1 MAGQARLEPKTWIEI
16 SRRALESNFDAL
28 KKVSRPSNVMAIV
41 KANAYGHG
49 LSEVVSILNRKGATW
64 FGVDSAEEALHV
76 RSLAGQKNILVL
88 GYVPAKNMAELVK
101 NEIAFAVYDERGL
114 SGAIRA
120 GTESRPARIHL
131 KVETGLYRQGA
142 KMDELLRL
150 AKRAKASSN
159 VAIEGLSTHFAN
171 IEDTANSSYAK
182 QQEAAFREALAELK
196 KLGVKPRFCHTAC
209 SAAAILHPT
218 TRLDLVRTGIALYGL
233 WPSEG
238 VEKRAKKMLRLK
250 PVLTWKTIVAQVKDV
265 SRGQQVGY
273 GLTHRYKRAG
283 KIAVLPIGYADGY
296 DRVGQSGRG
305 VVLVRG
311 KRCPIVGR
319 ICMNMCMVD
328 VTRVAHVKAG
338 DEVVLLG
345 QQGRECVTAEDL
357 AERMGSINYEVV
369 ARLNPLIKKVVL

>member
-1 MAGQARLEPKTWIEI
+1 MAGGAGLEPKTWIEV

-28 KKVSRPSNVMAIV
+28 KKVSHPAQVMAIV

-49 LSEVVSILNRKGATW
+49 LSGVVKILDRKGATW

-76 RSLAGQKNILVL
+76 RSLVGRKNILIL
-88 GYVPAKNMAELVK
+88 GYVPVKNMASLVK
-101 NEIAFAVYDERGL
+101 KDIAFVVYDERGL
-114 SGAIRA
+114 SGAKRA
-120 GTESRPARIHL
+120 GTKSRPARIHL
-131 KVETGLYRQGA
+131 KAETGLYRQGA

-150 AKRAKASSN
+150 AKQAKASLN
-159 VAIEGLSTHFAN
+159 VVVEGLSTHFAN
-171 IEDTANSSYAK
+171 IEDTANSQYAK
-182 QQEAAFREALAELK
+182 QQERVFKQAFEELK
-196 KLGVKPRFCHTAC
+196 KIGVEPSFCHTAC

-218 TRLDLVRTGIALYGL
+218 TRMDVVRTGIALYGL
-233 WPSEG
+233 WPSEA
-238 VEKRAKKMLRLK
+238 VEKQGRKTLHLK
-250 PVLTWKTIVAQVKDV
+250 PVLTWKTVVAQVKDV
-265 SRGQQVGY
+265 PSGQQVGY

-305 VVLVRG
+305 EVLIRG

-328 VTRVAHVKAG
+328 VTRIAQVKAG

-345 QQGRECVTAEDL
+345 EQGRERVTAEDL
-357 AERMGSINYEVV
+357 ALRMDSINYEVV
-369 ARLNPLIKKVVL
+369 ARLNPLIKRVVH